1 MADGAA
7 RRTRARSETAGVI
20 LLLFKL
26 AVVVVLLVVVAGGAG
41 GMGLQRGDDNLLETE
56 GGEGRGGALLW
67 RALGLDQDGFNRS
80 MMEGQS
86 NGHHEGATET
96 IPTTRPPVGAHVLG
110 TLQPASQRPAF
121 GTPRLTS
128 GNVRAPAS
136 IYDCEEGRRGEG
148 GGVALTI
155 SGAAVLWLVGRLSR

>member
-1 MADGAA
+1 
-7 RRTRARSETAGVI
+7 
-20 LLLFKL
+20 
-26 AVVVVLLVVVAGGAG
+26 
-41 GMGLQRGDDNLLETE
+41 
-56 GGEGRGGALLW
+56 
-67 RALGLDQDGFNRS
+67 
-80 MMEGQS
+80 MEGQS

-155 SGAAVLWLVGRLSR
+155 SGAAVLWLVGRLSRWWLLHLLHRRFLAYALRLDWKAEVWQCTWLESRWTVVPHLCDVEHDQHWTPTSSSPIESKPQVGPLPSEFYF